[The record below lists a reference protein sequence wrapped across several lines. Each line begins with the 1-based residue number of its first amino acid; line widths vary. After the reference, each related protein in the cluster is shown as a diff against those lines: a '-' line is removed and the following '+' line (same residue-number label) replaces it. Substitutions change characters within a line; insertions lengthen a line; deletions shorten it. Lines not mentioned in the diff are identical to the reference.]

1 MSHTPSFADYRIGIE
16 AAVQMRQSSTAFAFL
31 QRIQQY
37 QQQRQLSEIPLVDPN
52 DSGIEIDPEAFYSV
66 MTCSLQTG
74 DCALV
79 QRTFDELKATVG
91 VAGLEHKAGIMLL
104 QVRLSVFW

>member
-37 QQQRQLSEIPLVDPN
+37 QQQRQLSETPLVDSN
-52 DSGIEIDPEAFYSV
+52 DFGMEIDPDAFYSV
-66 MTCSLQTG
+66 MTCSLHTG
-74 DCALV
+74 NCALV
-79 QRTFDELKATVG
+79 QRIFDELKATVG
-91 VAGLEHKAGIMLL
+91 VTGLEHKAWIMLL
-104 QVRLSVFW
+104 QVC

>member
-37 QQQRQLSEIPLVDPN
+37 QQQRQLSETSLVDSN
-52 DSGIEIDPEAFYSV
+52 DFGMEIDSDAFYSV

-74 DCALV
+74 NCALV
-79 QRTFDELKATVG
+79 QRIFDELKATVG
-91 VAGLEHKAGIMLL
+91 VTGLEHKAWIMLL
-104 QVRLSVFW
+104 QVC